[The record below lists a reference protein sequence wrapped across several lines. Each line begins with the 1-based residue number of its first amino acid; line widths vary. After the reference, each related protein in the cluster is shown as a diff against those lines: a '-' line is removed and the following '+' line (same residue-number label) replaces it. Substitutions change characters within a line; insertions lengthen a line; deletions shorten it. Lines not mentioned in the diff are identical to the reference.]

1 MLTGDKMETAENIG
15 LSCNLIDSNFELIRL
30 TQNNEQDAQNYL
42 GIYQEKLNLAKQK
55 RKNVCTV
62 IDGICLGVILKDKER
77 AIQYL
82 NLMKECE
89 SVICCRVTPMQ
100 KADVVRLVR
109 LFIFSELVLT
119 PLGKEKPWKNKFGYW
134 RWSQ

>member
-42 GIYQEKLNLAKQK
+42 GTYQEKLNLAKQS

-100 KADVVRLVR
+100 KADVVRLVS
-109 LFIFSELVLT
+109 LLPKKNHLTFSGE
-119 PLGKEKPWKNKFGYW
+119 EKPWKD
-134 RWSQ
+134 

>member
-15 LSCNLIDSNFELIRL
+15 LSCNLIDKEFELLRL
-30 TQNNEQDAQNYL
+30 MQNNEQEAQNYL
-42 GIYQEKLNLAKQK
+42 GTYQDKMNLARSKKK
-55 RKNVCTV
+55 RVCTV

-82 NLMKECE
+82 NIMKDCE

-109 LFIFSELVLT
+109 FI
-119 PLGKEKPWKNKFGYW
+119 PLKFLWLRSKKISEKPHSLSETA
-134 RWSQ
+134 RTM